1 MFLNDPLVS
10 VVMPVYNSDEYLAEA
25 IESILS
31 QTFRDFE
38 FIIICDEPSQKA
50 RDIIDNY
57 QKNDNRI
64 IVFYQKKEGLVAAL
78 NKGCSTAKGKYIARM
93 DADDICY
100 PKRFEF
106 QVRFLEEHENI
117 GVLGTWREF
126 IDQKNSITGHDCST
140 GNSNILKW
148 HILFGSGFSQSHGI
162 AHPTVMMRRQLIKK
176 VNGYSTKYS
185 HNEDFD
191 LWIRLINWTDFSNIP
206 EILLKYRFNK
216 NRVSLKFEEDQEQ
229 NSLKIFQ
236 AVLVNYLDKEFDIET
251 TRKIIRMR
259 NIQTETDV
267 RIVFQYLEQIFT
279 VFINHLNPTPEE
291 IHQIKRDLHCRL
303 LVLSLI
309 SLKVSRKLSIRLI
322 VQAFFMNPLNTV
334 SFYGKLVKNIINV
347 SI

>member
-1 MFLNDPLVS
+1 
-10 VVMPVYNSDEYLAEA
+10 
-25 IESILS
+25 
-31 QTFRDFE
+31 
-38 FIIICDEPSQKA
+38 
-50 RDIIDNY
+50 
-57 QKNDNRI
+57 
-64 IVFYQKKEGLVAAL
+64 
-78 NKGCSTAKGKYIARM
+78 
-93 DADDICY
+93 
-100 PKRFEF
+100 
-106 QVRFLEEHENI
+106 
-117 GVLGTWREF
+117 
-126 IDQKNSITGHDCST
+126 
-140 GNSNILKW
+140 
-148 HILFGSGFSQSHGI
+148 
-162 AHPTVMMRRQLIKK
+162 
-176 VNGYSTKYS
+176 
-185 HNEDFD
+185 
-191 LWIRLINWTDFSNIP
+191 LINWTDFSNIP